1 VISRPSLP
9 AGVRT
14 VRETPLDGPVPLFV
28 HAAWHET
35 WPWLVQGT
43 TGRGDG
49 EAFDLGLFGSS
60 PVGATL
66 RRWRALRDRTGMV
79 RVVHSLQVHR
89 ARILDHDGPEPG
101 MVIAEGFDGHA
112 TTRPGVLL
120 TVSVADCVP
129 ISLVAPS
136 DGRIAL
142 LHGGWRGT
150 ARGILGAGL
159 ARLDAAPE
167 AVHVHLGPAI
177 CGACYEVGPEV
188 HAALGLEPPAGNT
201 PVDVRAVLA
210 RQALAAGV
218 PPGNV
223 SVSEH
228 CTRCGDGFF
237 SHRGGSA
244 ARQLGILGL
253 RA

>member
-1 VISRPSLP
+1 M
-9 AGVRT
+9 
-14 VRETPLDGPVPLFV
+14 
-28 HAAWHET
+28 

-66 RRWRALRDRTGMV
+66 RRWRALRNVTGMA

-89 ARILDHDGPEPG
+89 ARILDHDGPEQG
-101 MVIAEGFDGHA
+101 MVIAEGFDGHT
-112 TTRPGVLL
+112 TTRRGVLL

-129 ISLVAPS
+129 IFLVAPGR
-136 DGRIAL
+136 GRIVL
-142 LHGGWRGT
+142 LHGGWRGI

-159 ARLDAAPE
+159 VRLDS
-167 AVHVHLGPAI
+167 AVETVHIHLGPAI
-177 CGACYEVGPEV
+177 CGPCYEVGPEV
-188 HAALGLEPPAGNT
+188 HAALGLEPPSSNT

-210 RQALAAGV
+210 HQAVAAGV

-228 CTRCGDGFF
+228 CTRCGVGFF

-253 RA
+253 RP